1 MREYVPILV
10 LSVFAVALPALIL
23 FLSAILGP
31 KDPNT
36 KKLSVYECG
45 MTTIGTTRVPV
56 PVKYY
61 MVALAFLVFDIE
73 VLYMYPWATIFDTL
87 GGFGFVEVM
96 LFIMI
101 LLVGFIYLWGK
112 GVFEW
117 E

>member
-1 MREYVPILV
+1 MREYVPILI

-73 VLYMYPWATIFDTL
+73 VLYMYPWATIFDAL

>member
-1 MREYVPILV
+1 MGYVSILI
-10 LSVFAVALPALIL
+10 LSVFAVAIPAIILIL
-23 FLSAILGP
+23 SFLLGP
-31 KDPNT
+31 KDPNP
-36 KKLSVYECG
+36 KKLSTYECG

-61 MVALAFLVFDIE
+61 MMALAFLICDIE
-73 VLYMYPWATIFDTL
+73 VVYMYPWATIFSSF

-96 LFIMI
+96 FFILI